1 MNRSHHR
8 IVLLCASLAVSLSP
22 SAWCQTPA
30 AASSPTP
37 AATEEI
43 IELPQ
48 FVITETPANPYQ
60 SGQALS
66 TSRVAMLIQ
75 DIPQTVSV
83 VTSDFIKDTMSFR
96 MLDAAKYITPV
107 VESTLP
113 YGGDR
118 YMIRGFQVSQE
129 FIDGTSISGGSGYSM
144 SIPQYNIERIEVIKG
159 PNAILVP
166 GGSPGG
172 VMNPI
177 TKEPMAKDATTFT
190 LNLAQYNGND
200 VGIDVNRVISTK
212 NHMAV
217 RLVAGFWRN
226 DHLYINNHYRNG
238 YQVSPSFSVELSPVM
253 KLVVKTDFLQN
264 RETNLGGVPIDPSVG
279 SNQTAVIARG
289 LPRDWSFGNDDDSRH
304 RSTERVSAELRTTM
318 GEHVSSRLYVM
329 GDHVRRIDVG
339 GTGAGLSTGTA
350 AGRTGGG
357 SRNPTTGLY
366 EPGVNW
372 TTVANG
378 DGTVSPVSTA
388 VPITSP
394 STWVYTRN
402 NSKVDLEYEEAHLKN
417 DYAAVFE
424 GSWFKSTTLGGLTAD
439 YSKVRFVSWAAAPRG
454 DVANNN
460 LGAITYPPYAFPQI
474 TPANFALATPTSV
487 QSGGDV
493 TARTVTTQ
501 AFIFETFKTWNDRL
515 QLSAGV
521 SRFYGNVTRTDST
534 LTSLNATILDRA
546 PSYSITTN
554 AKTLGLVFKP
564 IKQVSLFASRNTT
577 GGAIPNN
584 ELGAGTYLE
593 KTTTF
598 GPDFHHAT
606 ATTVQ
611 AFRPTSG
618 SQDEFGAKTSMLGG
632 KFTASAAY
640 FKISQQ
646 NYGVPNSEW
655 YTLVAQGNQAA
666 ANLLPNPIYLDLA
679 AKGWEF
685 ETTYSPIKNLTVL
698 ANFTSFKERQ
708 PITDVRVRGVPDK
721 AGAIYVDY
729 RFTEGPLKGFGINVG
744 ADYKSDVAGEN
755 VNAFTTSLPIAGGV
769 GLVPQQ
775 PSFLVAGR
783 TLVNIGFSYR
793 RPTWSARVL
802 IANALD
808 KDYIQAAG
816 SRTSA
821 IMGDP
826 RNVKFSFSYT
836 F

>member
-1 MNRSHHR
+1 MNRSHPR
-8 IVLLCASLAVSLSP
+8 IAFLCTGLAVLLSQTAWSQSISP
-22 SAWCQTPA
+22 APESAPA
-30 AASSPTP
+30 AS
-37 AATEEI
+37 EEI
-43 IELPQ
+43 VELPQ

-83 VTSDFIKDTMSFR
+83 VTQEFIKDTMSFR
-96 MLDAAKYITPV
+96 MLDAAKYVTPI

-177 TKEPMAKDATTFT
+177 TKEPIAKNAASVT

-200 VGIDVNRVISTK
+200 VGIDVNRVLNEK
-212 NHMAV
+212 NHMAF
-217 RLVAGFWRN
+217 RFVAGFWRN

-238 YQVSPSFSVELSPVM
+238 YQISPSFSVELSPVM
-253 KLVVKTDFLQN
+253 KLIIKADFLQN
-264 RETNLGGVPIDPSVG
+264 RETNLAGLPIDPSVG

-304 RSTERVSAELRTTM
+304 RSTERVSAELRTRM
-318 GEHVSSRLYVM
+318 GDHVSSRLYVM

-339 GTGAGLSTGTA
+339 GTGAALATGTA

-372 TTVANG
+372 TTVTNA
-378 DGTVSPVSTA
+378 DGTVTPVSSV
-388 VPITSP
+388 VPVTDP

-402 NSKVDLEYEEAHLKN
+402 NGKVDLEYEEAHLKN
-417 DYAAVFE
+417 DYAAQFD
-424 GSWFKSTTLGGLTAD
+424 GSWFKSTTLAGITAD
-439 YSKVRFVSWAAAPRG
+439 YSKVRFLSWASAPRG

-460 LGAITYPPYAFPQI
+460 LGAITYPGYVFPQI
-474 TPANFALATPTSV
+474 RPADFSLATPTSV

-493 TARTVTTQ
+493 TARTTTMQ
-501 AFIFETFKTWNDRL
+501 VFVFETLKLWQDRL
-515 QLSAGV
+515 QLSAGA
-521 SRFYGNVTRTDST
+521 SRFYGNITRTDST

-546 PSYSITTN
+546 PSYSLTTN
-554 AKTLGLVFKP
+554 AKSLGIVVKP
-564 IKQVSLFASRNTT
+564 IKQISLFASRNTT

-598 GPDFHHAT
+598 GPDPHHAT
-606 ATTVQ
+606 ATVVQ

-618 SQDEFGAKTSMLGG
+618 SQDEFGAKTSALEGR
-632 KFTASAAY
+632 FTASFAY

-646 NYGVPNSEW
+646 NYGVPNSEY
-655 YTLVAQGNQAA
+655 YTLVAQGRQEE
-666 ANLLPNPIYLDLA
+666 ANLLQNPIYLDLS

-685 ETTYSPIKNLTVL
+685 ETTYSPVKGLTIL
-698 ANFTSFKERQ
+698 ANYTSFKERQ
-708 PITDVRVRGVPDK
+708 PITDVRVRGVPDR
-721 AGAIYVDY
+721 AGALYVDY
-729 RFTEGPLKGFGINVG
+729 RFSEGFLKGFGMNVG
-744 ADYKSDVAGEN
+744 IDYKSDVAGEN

-783 TLVNIGFSYR
+783 TLVNVGFSYV
-793 RPTWSARVL
+793 RPSWSVRLLV
-802 IANALD
+802 ANALD

-821 IMGDP
+821 IVGDP
-826 RNVKFSFSYT
+826 RNVKASFTYT